1 MDNANKH
8 RYGYLRL
15 ALAVAFLLALW
26 VQYARLID
34 PYSVEEDFR
43 NFYWM
48 HRFQNPDLFVDDP
61 TIYGRVVSF
70 VIGPIEFIMDNGSP
84 LYSVLFQLTSGLI
97 EPVLLSKLL
106 IFPLLLTGAYYAF
119 AIGDR
124 LKGSGTGLALSLA
137 FTSLILASHSAI
149 SVVGGLQRSF
159 VTPLLL
165 AMVYHLLV
173 GQWHAAAIWLL
184 FGGLIYPPTFLV
196 GAGTYGLLCLGWDK
210 SRRWPLIIHWRRLIP
225 LLVVTF
231 LVLLVLLP
239 VTLSGLNNTATIAN
253 DAAAD
258 GTKPFILNDPLYQ
271 KGGRFAFFLLF
282 PLVGR
287 GGIVIDGTEL
297 VHILFLFGLIIWFW
311 RMKPTLM
318 TEIPPVLKAFFF
330 AGVFCYLLSW
340 VSILLTSSFV
350 LYLPSRFTQATFF
363 LFGLIVAIIH
373 LPEGLNNAARWIM
386 RLQGK
391 LIWGIVPLL
400 ALSGLI
406 LVLPVSPD
414 NPFLRTTGSR
424 WLLLGLILV
433 CIGLMV
439 VIQRR
444 RTRLPLATPVTQG
457 TKTTPSPFVWP
468 LVGGILFVASLF
480 YVQLMGAGFYQA
492 TTDERALLAFLAT
505 LPEDSLLVGP
515 PCLLD
520 GVPLFARR
528 QVLFTCERPHPDP
541 DVVRLALETY
551 YAPTL
556 AGLAP
561 FCLAHG
567 VDYVVVNEA
576 DFTPAR
582 IASGSYFFEPYDSEL
597 RPVLQQQQTFALAKL
612 DQTEKLFQQ
621 GDLVV
626 IACR

>member
-1 MDNANKH
+1 MDKANKH
-8 RYGYLRL
+8 RYGYLGL

-48 HRFQNPDLFVDDP
+48 HRFQNPALFVDDP
-61 TIYGRVVSF
+61 TMYGRVVTF
-70 VIGPIEFIMDNGSP
+70 ALGPIEFIMDNGSP

-173 GQWHAAAIWLL
+173 GQWNAAAIWLL
-184 FGGLIYPPTFLV
+184 LGGLIYPSTFMV
-196 GAGTYGLLCLGWDK
+196 GAVTYGLLCLGWDS
-210 SRRWPLIIHWRRLIP
+210 SRRWPLVIHWRRMVP
-225 LLVVTF
+225 LVVVTF
-231 LVLLVLLP
+231 LVLLILLP

-253 DAAAD
+253 DAAANGD
-258 GTKPFILNDPLYQ
+258 KPFILNDPLYQ
-271 KGGRFAFFLLF
+271 KGGRFAFFVLF

-287 GGIVIDGTEL
+287 GGIVIHGTEL
-297 VHILFLFGLIIWFW
+297 VHILFLFSLLCWFW
-311 RMKPTLM
+311 RMKPTLLV
-318 TEIPPVLKAFFF
+318 EIPLALKAFFF
-330 AGVFCYLLSW
+330 AGIFCYLLSW
-340 VSILLTSSFV
+340 ASIILTSSFI

-363 LFGLIVAIIH
+363 LFGLIVAMTQ
-373 LPEGLNNAARWIM
+373 LTEGLNNAARWIM
-386 RLQGK
+386 RQQGK
-391 LIWGIVPLL
+391 LVWVIVPLV

-406 LVLPVSPD
+406 LIVPSSPD
-414 NPFLRTTGSR
+414 NPILRSAMNR
-424 WLLLGLILV
+424 WLLFGLTLV
-433 CIGLMV
+433 CAGLFLAG
-439 VIQRR
+439 QRR
-444 RTRLPLATPVTQG
+444 RTSFTLPTLATTEPA
-457 TKTTPSPFVWP
+457 TPSPFIWLV
-468 LVGGILFVASLF
+468 VGGILFVASLV

-492 TTDERALLAFLAT
+492 TDSERALFSFLAT
-505 LPEDSLLVGP
+505 LPEESLIAGTPCVLDS
-515 PCLLD
+515 
-520 GVPLFARR
+520 VPLFARR
-528 QVLFTCERPHPDP
+528 QVLFSCERPHPDP
-541 DVVRLALETY
+541 DVIRQALEAY

-556 AGLAP
+556 AGLTP
-561 FCLAHG
+561 FCQAQG
-567 VDYVVVNEA
+567 VDYFVVNEA
-576 DFTPAR
+576 DFAPAQ

-597 RPVLQQQQTFALAKL
+597 RPVLQQQKTFALAEL
-612 DQTEKLFQQ
+612 PDTEKLFRQ
-621 GDLVV
+621 GDLYVV
-626 IACR
+626 SCR